1 MTNRII
7 LQLLDSAKGHPLQ
20 NWTFENRESITLGR
34 APDNDVVLAD
44 PYVSRSHATLKLENN
59 AWRLVS
65 VSPKMIL
72 VDDQALSEAPIVAGT
87 VFRLGPSGCYLR
99 FGRPEQ
105 HSNHSTMSFD
115 STLMPV
121 LQLDRQQME
130 RDVGQIVDA
139 EFFQQLKDARRQLR
153 ERQPENHNQS

>member
-1 MTNRII
+1 
-7 LQLLDSAKGHPLQ
+7 
-20 NWTFENRESITLGR
+20 
-34 APDNDVVLAD
+34 
-44 PYVSRSHATLKLENN
+44 
-59 AWRLVS
+59 
-65 VSPKMIL
+65 MIL

-153 ERQPENHNQS
+153 ERQPENHIQS